1 MLEIILLFY
10 LTHILHDQPSLKK
23 EKMKNAMVFKA
34 LHKSAPH
41 DQNSFKVYDFFK
53 SLAMY
58 EGSSSSNSS
67 KLRVIRF
74 QNYHAAIVIQRY
86 YRGHLRRKILWSYNG
101 VIFNNKV
108 LRIQCAWRQ
117 HLALNRTREAWF
129 KKVEKS
135 VHIIHSLFY
144 YWKSRRIRKIIK
156 LTYYKNVFIH
166 FQANI
171 RRKLQRK
178 KYIILLFQHKTAKSI
193 IIQSIIRRLI
203 GENATKRRKKLI
215 SSLVKTLSSFSLSNY
230 LTLLKNDL
238 SIIIS
243 NKACELST
251 SSSSVNLKENFLSF
265 FLSIVYDLSVNNS
278 FMIALTKLQC
288 LNNYFNKLQYNLISF
303 IKTNKNNFN
312 RLLMQSS
319 SSSSSSSSV
328 SSSSLSLT
336 PSSSLF
342 STLSQYHYGSFLMQ
356 FLNYLTRMVLWTKY
370 NKTRQIHFMFLE
382 QSLGCLACQITLVN
396 YNYDNN
402 SLFSSSANPL
412 SLLSFLLFP
421 KQLLKQSF
429 VSSTSSSSVSATS
442 RKGSSS
448 FSNNPIF
455 QLLTEIVF
463 DGNNQRKEG
472 DTHWLWNQ
480 EEDSF
485 SLNEVSAVFYLISSW
500 SSVSFSKLFDSLM
513 FKVDLLLY
521 LVNFSDLFESIQ
533 NKRKSV
539 LQPSQTVPSS
549 AMVTE
554 TNDNSKNEIVN
565 TVNCNSSISSS
576 RLMEDGS
583 AKLLV
588 NRKGEE
594 EGEEDLNYIT
604 NANLYYSTTPNDEDT
619 SLVIHNGLAFY
630 KILSKQDKRR
640 EKQRKQEDEGGN
652 EKEDE
657 GEEETKAV
665 EEELLAVNEN
675 DITDIK
681 QFRALAAKKKEKKVI
696 AKKEKSKP
704 KSERHRYL
712 YRIWKLLEKA
722 RQIVIPG
729 SFDSYELSYRMD
741 FYNSLLQTA
750 HDAYVIRDLMKDFLI
765 LIDNNGN
772 SIFPDSPLL
781 YQANGSSNTKNML
794 THLKNHQ
801 KGGFLSFSLKIH
813 YKMIISGS
821 LMYITG
827 EIISPS
833 TSSSSSKD
841 NEEKTSSSAG
851 DVLSEPILSLK
862 EKETKKANQ
871 QNHRYCQTY
880 IYDKIPLFPW
890 PIHPMILFPHEINN
904 IANNYR
910 LFSVNQFSLQNNNTI
925 VDPSAVSSNPS
936 AKKPRISRRLS
947 SNQWLD
953 YEKFAE
959 FILSEVSLVFSNNNN
974 NNNSTSATTS
984 SSNTPPSSSFLSSD
998 CEPILSFY
1006 FHEIHQKR
1014 KHLLDSNIMK
1024 YSAILIQR
1032 SFRGFLGRNRFKMIY
1047 SQYLIMKRKRYLS
1060 YKVFYRLKVMY
1071 ANHQIAAIQIQRIT
1085 KGHLLRKEIKKW
1097 NYILLKIQCHF
1108 RCFLARKRIAEERKR
1123 LFDGPQ
1129 VVLMNKGGKMLEIS
1143 GQFLSLFIYR
1153 CNNQYKFFANNPL
1166 TNSTY
1171 IGYLYEKQ
1179 LKKILSNYNSDI
1191 IETLNGDITSIYSKA
1206 LQLNVWQYEKLLLF
1220 FYKYLNLLP
1229 KIINITNTF
1238 NNIRKEE
1245 KDFYLAICYQ
1255 YRGPTDLITAFLP
1268 PSSSSSLQLPASIT
1282 SQALVSSSNDKN
1294 TSPSKGWRD
1303 NCGNIYSITSNSPE
1317 KKKKDDTTDSL
1328 LGLLPSTEENRL
1340 QKKEL
1345 PKEFSAL
1352 PVLDSVKKFKLFKDF
1367 NNEKTKKISTVS
1379 RKNPGTTSARSP
1391 PKSNPLSSAST
1402 DKLLK

>member
-1 MLEIILLFY
+1 M
-10 LTHILHDQPSLKK
+10 
-23 EKMKNAMVFKA
+23 N
-34 LHKSAPH
+34 
-41 DQNSFKVYDFFK
+41 
-53 SLAMY
+53 

-74 QNYHAAIVIQRY
+74 QNYHAAIAIQRY
-86 YRGHLRRKILWSYNG
+86 YRGHLTRKILWSYNG

-129 KKVEKS
+129 KRVEKS

-178 KYIILLFQHKTAKSI
+178 KYIVLLFQHKTAKSI

-203 GENATKRRKKLI
+203 GETVTKRRKKLI
-215 SSLVKTLSSFSLSNY
+215 SSLIQYFSSFSLSNY

-238 SIIIS
+238 CLVIS
-243 NKACELST
+243 QKSCELSSLT
-251 SSSSVNLKENFLSF
+251 SVNVKENFLSF
-265 FLSIVYDLSVNNS
+265 FLSIVYDLSINNS

-288 LNNYFNKLQYNLISF
+288 LNNYFNKLQYNLISY
-303 IKTNKNNFN
+303 IKANKNNFN

-319 SSSSSSSSV
+319 SSSTA
-328 SSSSLSLT
+328 SSSLST
-336 PSSSLF
+336 TSSSSLF
-342 STLSQYHYGSFLMQ
+342 STLSQYHYFSFLMQ
-356 FLNYLTRMVLWTKY
+356 FLNYQTRIVLWTKY

-382 QSLGCLACQITLVN
+382 QSLGCLACQISLMN

-402 SLFSSSANPL
+402 SFFPSSANPL
-412 SLLSFLLFP
+412 SLLSLLLFP

-429 VSSTSSSSVSATS
+429 ASSSSSSSAG

-448 FSNNPIF
+448 FSNNPMF
-455 QLLTEIVF
+455 QLLAEVASER
-463 DGNNQRKEG
+463 NQNKES
-472 DTHWLWNQ
+472 DTHWFWNQ
-480 EEDSF
+480 ENETF
-485 SLNEVSAVFYLISSW
+485 SLNEISAVFFLISSW

-521 LVNFSDLFESIQ
+521 LVNFSDLFETIQ
-533 NKRKSV
+533 VKRRTTLTSS
-539 LQPSQTVPSS
+539 QPV
-549 AMVTE
+549 A
-554 TNDNSKNEIVN
+554 
-565 TVNCNSSISSS
+565 SSS
-576 RLMEDGS
+576 FVQLSDNHNCENNSVSGSCRNLNDDGCNNLTD
-583 AKLLV
+583 A
-588 NRKGEE
+588 NQ
-594 EGEEDLNYIT
+594 EEDLTAIT
-604 NANLYYSTTPNDEDT
+604 NAHLYYSTTPNDEDT
-619 SLVIHNGLAFY
+619 SLVIHNGLTFY
-630 KILSKQDKRR
+630 KILTKQDKKR
-640 EKQRKQEDEGGN
+640 EKQRNQEVEGEN
-652 EKEDE
+652 YED

-665 EEELLAVNEN
+665 EEEEELIINEN
-675 DITDIK
+675 EITDIK
-681 QFRALAAKKKEKKVI
+681 QFRALAAKKKEKKVMK
-696 AKKEKSKP
+696 KKEKAKP
-704 KSERHRYL
+704 KSERHRFL
-712 YRIWKLLEKA
+712 HRIWKLLEKA

-750 HDAYVIRDLMKDFLI
+750 HDAYVIRDLMKDFLL

-772 SIFPDSPLL
+772 SIFPDSSLL
-781 YQANGSSNTKNML
+781 YGSSSSNTKNML
-794 THLKNHQ
+794 THLKNHH

-821 LMYITG
+821 LIYITG
-827 EIISPS
+827 EIISPA
-833 TSSSSSKD
+833 SSKEK
-841 NEEKTSSSAG
+841 EEKTSTD
-851 DVLSEPILSLK
+851 DVSSEPILSLK

-871 QNHRYCQTY
+871 QNHRHCQTY

-910 LFSVNQFSLQNNNTI
+910 LFSVNQFSLQNNNNNI
-925 VDPSAVSSNPS
+925 SDPSADADPLTGSSS
-936 AKKPRISRRLS
+936 KKPRISRRLS

-959 FILSEVSLVFSNNNN
+959 FILSEVSLVFSTNNNN
-974 NNNSTSATTS
+974 NNNNASSS
-984 SSNTPPSSSFLSSD
+984 SSNSSSSSPPPPSCAFLSSD
-998 CEPILSFY
+998 CEPFLSFY

-1032 SFRGFLGRNRFKMIY
+1032 LFRGFVGRNRFKRIY
-1047 SQYLIMKRKRYLS
+1047 FQYLIMKRKRYLS

-1071 ANHQIAAIQIQRIT
+1071 ANHQSAAIQIQRVV
-1085 KGHLLRKEIKKW
+1085 KGSLLRKEIRKW
-1097 NYILLKIQCHF
+1097 NYIMIKIQCRF
-1108 RCFLARKRIAEERKR
+1108 RCFLAKKRIAEERKR

-1143 GQFLSLFIYR
+1143 GQFLCLEVYR
-1153 CNNQYKFFANNPL
+1153 CNNQYKFLANNPL
-1166 TNSTY
+1166 LNSTY

-1179 LKKILSNYNSDI
+1179 LKKILQNYNSDV

-1220 FYKYLNLLP
+1220 FYKYMNLLP
-1229 KIINITNTF
+1229 KMINLTNTF
-1238 NNIRKEE
+1238 NNLRKEE

-1255 YRGPTDLITAFLP
+1255 YRGPNDLITAFLP
-1268 PSSSSSLQLPASIT
+1268 PSSSSSAAIQHLLNASIS
-1282 SQALVSSSNDKN
+1282 SQAVVVSSSNDKN
-1294 TSPSKGWRD
+1294 TSPTKGWKD
-1303 NCGNIYSITSNSPE
+1303 NCGNIYSVTLNSPE
-1317 KKKKDDTTDSL
+1317 KKNKDQTTDSM
-1328 LGLLPSTEENRL
+1328 LGLTPATEDNRL
-1340 QKKEL
+1340 QKKGL

-1352 PVLDSVKKFKLFKDF
+1352 PVMDSVKKFRLFKDF
-1367 NNEKTKKISTVS
+1367 NNEKTRKIVTSSKKSSGISAS
-1379 RKNPGTTSARSP
+1379 KSP
-1391 PKSNPLSSAST
+1391 PKSNPLLSSNSA
-1402 DKLLK
+1402 DKLIR